1 LPFSESATSQARS
14 RSTDL
19 RFEGGITPP
28 AFEAP
33 SPDAVIACDGAWLVG
48 ELQPERQGN
57 SMNTQRRTALIAG
70 AGFIALGMAGC
81 TTTSDTGGDPA
92 ARRQAIDSAADSVLS
107 RLYAQQPGTKELV
120 ASARGVL
127 VFPSFVSAGFVFGA
141 GSGQGV
147 LRAGG
152 KSTGYFRMTEASAG
166 LLAGAQ
172 SQAVFILFMT
182 EQALK
187 RFESSNGW
195 TAGADASI
203 TMINVGANAQV
214 TTQTARQE
222 VIGFVMSNAG
232 LMGNVSLNGNRITRL
247 DI

>member
-1 LPFSESATSQARS
+1 MNSS
-14 RSTDL
+14 RRNL
-19 RFEGGITPP
+19 
-28 AFEAP
+28 
-33 SPDAVIACDGAWLVG
+33 
-48 ELQPERQGN
+48 
-57 SMNTQRRTALIAG
+57 LIAG
-70 AGFIALGMAGC
+70 TSLALLGAC
-81 TTTSDTGGDPA
+81 TTTGEGSGDPA
-92 ARRQAIDSAADSVLS
+92 ARRQAIDASADSALS
-107 RLYAQQPGTKELV
+107 RLYQQHEGTRELV

-147 LRAGG
+147 LRKAG
-152 KSTGYFRMTEASAG
+152 KSSGYFRMTEASAG

-182 EQALK
+182 DEALK
-187 RFESSNGW
+187 RFEASSGW
-195 TAGADASI
+195 TAGVDATI
-203 TMINVGANAQV
+203 TLINAGANAKV

-232 LMGNVSLNGNRITRL
+232 LMGNVSMNGNRITRL

>member
-1 LPFSESATSQARS
+1 
-14 RSTDL
+14 
-19 RFEGGITPP
+19 
-28 AFEAP
+28 
-33 SPDAVIACDGAWLVG
+33 
-48 ELQPERQGN
+48 
-57 SMNTQRRTALIAG
+57 MNKQRRNIVVAG
-70 AGFIALGMAGC
+70 AGLVVLGASGC
-81 TTTSDTGGDPA
+81 TTTSETGGDPA
-92 ARRQAIDSAADSVLS
+92 ARRQAIDSAADSALS

-127 VFPSFVSAGFVFGA
+127 IFPSFVSAGFVFGA

-152 KSTGYFRMTEASAG
+152 RSAGYFRMTEASAG

-182 EQALK
+182 DEGLK
-187 RFESSNGW
+187 RFQDSRGW
-195 TAGADASI
+195 TVGTDASI
-203 TMINVGANAQV
+203 SMFNVGANAQI

-222 VIGFVMSNAG
+222 VIGFVMTNAG
-232 LMGNVSLNGNRITRL
+232 LMGNVSLNGNRVTRL